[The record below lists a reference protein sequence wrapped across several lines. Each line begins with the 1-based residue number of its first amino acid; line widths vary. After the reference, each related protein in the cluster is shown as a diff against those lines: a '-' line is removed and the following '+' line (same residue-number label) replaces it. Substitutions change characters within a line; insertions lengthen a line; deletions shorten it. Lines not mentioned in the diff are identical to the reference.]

1 MTDTTATVHQA
12 VTIDVPAAALL
23 VTASDRADVDVTIE
37 PSNPDRGAD
46 REAAER
52 ITVTETENGIAVT
65 GEKRLLLGANG
76 SADVRLAVPA
86 GTDLEATISAGAV
99 RSRGHLGAVR
109 LKISAGDVTG
119 DTMVSIRAKV
129 SHGSIALAEVA
140 DGADLQLS
148 SGEAEIGRIGG
159 RRDQDQVGTR
169 FDPHRRLRRF
179 RRTHHRDRRHRP
191 RRGRRRR
198 LGDLGARHRAGQPC
212 PRRPSR
218 ARLELRRHRRRR
230 GTGSTGVDRRRL
242 EAGCRAHRPRI
253 RRRPARR

>member
-1 MTDTTATVHQA
+1 
-12 VTIDVPAAALL
+12 AAALL

-37 PSNPDRGAD
+37 PSNPDRSAD

-76 SADVRLAVPA
+76 SADVRPAVPA

-99 RSRGHLGAVR
+99 RLRGHLGAVR

-159 RRDQDQVGTR
+159 GETR
-169 FDPHRRLRRF
+169 IKSGH
-179 RRTHHRDRRHRP
+179 
-191 RRGRRRR
+191 
-198 LGDLGARHRAGQPC
+198 
-212 PRRPSR
+212 
-218 ARLELRRHRRRR
+218 
-230 GTGSTGVDRRRL
+230 GSI
-242 EAGCRAHRPRI
+242 RI
-253 RRRPARR
+253 DDFA